1 MKTSFTL
8 SSVNVRAAIVPSFR
22 PPPICDNFIANRNL
36 KGCFSDSESL
46 YDFVTLLL
54 FQGLTNAVYINADTN
69 NITLKGPL
77 VSMINNGSID
87 TLYAWRTL
95 TAERQSLYGMTLP
108 FGSYSFGIVRRVD
121 LRDCRMTILS
131 GNARIQF
138 RVCF

>member
-1 MKTSFTL
+1 MNGSFTL
-8 SSVNVRAAIVPSFR
+8 SSVNARVGIVPSFR
-22 PPPICDNFIANRNL
+22 LSPICKNAIANRNL
-36 KGCFSDSESL
+36 NSCLSDSESL

-54 FQGLTNAVYINADTN
+54 FQGLTNAVYITTDTN
-69 NITLKGPL
+69 DTSLKGPL
-77 VSMINNGSID
+77 ISMMINGSID
-87 TLYAWRTL
+87 TLCAWRTL